1 MGIASAFTLRA
12 TADKSLHPSYALV
25 AVHGAARTGRRVARD
40 GAQRNPGTNLVPAP
54 GFASLHPGYA
64 NSRTARPG
72 KSSPFALLATGDTAP
87 LSCHRSGAVTD
98 AGTKPGGLPIEQ
110 PSKFTFVINLKT
122 AKALGVTI
130 PQSLLARAD
139 EVIE

>member
-1 MGIASAFTLRA
+1 M
-12 TADKSLHPSYALV
+12 
-25 AVHGAARTGRRVARD
+25 
-40 GAQRNPGTNLVPAP
+40 VPAP

-122 AKALGVTI
+122 AKALGI
-130 PQSLLARAD
+130 KFPQSILVQATK
-139 EVIE
+139 VIE